1 MNAGLL
7 ENSTVESNQPKYE
20 GGGELK
26 AIIPARS
33 TTFAIPSKLPNMG
46 NSTPATENQS
56 QNVSHQ
62 PDYRTRESAGIFGG
76 PVFEANASLIA
87 STSPPTIQ
95 KNSTLIVISSKD
107 VSSLPP
113 EYTQSAETQARTYN
127 ITDVTLLNLP
137 RVNHTTT
144 WHLSL
149 NRTSKLG
156 LLENSK
162 KYLPPKSIV
171 NQNPSNNGSEGDTTL
186 LIRKPSTAINATSFK
201 SLAILP
207 MNNSIKRATKDNTQS
222 FSTQPSEVLNATST
236 ESSTRSPT
244 SNITIGILGNERI
257 VSRGDVGLVLEVPTS
272 IYTQVI
278 NTSTTNNMSISQSLP
293 MISEPASK
301 RNYSQLPFLPNLLP
315 EESVTNERNG
325 SHSKFARQGIVKGD
339 QTQFMKSSFPATRDP
354 LLIQTELQSNI
365 TENTN
370 ETKNIGLELDDGFTL
385 SKDTPLNE
393 KLHTNQ
399 EFEINGICNFYLNSN
414 PYYIDI
420 EVYET
425 YFTGTGTPELVYH
438 NITAILTTAGIAK
451 PKNTS
456 NCQRLDKKRLQRINQ
471 RRVERK
477 IRGKACELAYW
488 QRVYLYNGMMGKKW
502 HRFAMMNPMQSEN
515 SFVRLVSTQ

>member
-7 ENSTVESNQPKYE
+7 EDTTVELNQPKYE
-20 GGGELK
+20 GAGELK

-33 TTFAIPSKLPNMG
+33 TTFAIPPKLPNMG

-62 PDYRTRESAGIFGG
+62 PDYRTRDSAGIFDR

-87 STSPPTIQ
+87 STFPPTIQ
-95 KNSTLIVISSKD
+95 KK
-107 VSSLPP
+107 
-113 EYTQSAETQARTYN
+113 TQAHTNN
-127 ITDVTLLNLP
+127 ITDVTLRNLP

-162 KYLPPKSIV
+162 KYLPPKSIL

-186 LIRKPSTAINATSFK
+186 LIRKPSTAINATSLN
-201 SLAILP
+201 SLTILP

-222 FSTQPSEVLNATST
+222 FTTQPSEVLNATYT
-236 ESSTRSPT
+236 KSSTRSPK

-272 IYTQVI
+272 IYMHVI

-301 RNYSQLPFLPNLLP
+301 RNYSQLPFLPNLIP
-315 EESVTNERNG
+315 VESVTNERNG

-354 LLIQTELQSNI
+354 LLMQTELQSNI

-370 ETKNIGLELDDGFTL
+370 ETKNIGLELYDGFTL
-385 SKDTPLNE
+385 PKDTPLNE

-399 EFEINGICNFYLNSN
+399 EFEIN
-414 PYYIDI
+414 
-420 EVYET
+420 
-425 YFTGTGTPELVYH
+425 GTGTPELVYH
-438 NITAILTTAGIAK
+438 NITAILTTAGITK

-502 HRFAMMNPMQSEN
+502 HRFAMMNPMRKQ
-515 SFVRLVSTQ
+515 FVTCKRLRRHRVFRL